1 MIIFII
7 FLYFQVPMNAT
18 VNLTDIIVRPGST
31 FTVPLVVTVPT
42 FTQYKRFLVDFKATD
57 VDGTDSA
64 SVTGINMTFSFC
76 GTNLA
81 LFCNEPYP
89 VDNTSSRNSSQKDR
103 MVVDLGILQNTGTET
118 PIFMHDYF

>member
-1 MIIFII
+1 
-7 FLYFQVPMNAT
+7 MNAT
-18 VNLTDIIVRPGST
+18 VNLTDISVRPGST
-31 FTVPLVVTVPT
+31 FTVPLVVTVPP
-42 FTQYKRFLVDFKATD
+42 FTQYKRFLVDFKVAD

-76 GTNLA
+76 GANLA

-103 MVVDLGILQNTGTET
+103 MVVDLGILQNTGKET
-118 PIFMHDYF
+118 LMLCTITVNCNVLSCGAR